1 MHQLIKD
8 HLEDYLRDP
17 VCREIPQDFHIH
29 LASCAA
35 CAQETNLLGS
45 QSRLLRGALQVT
57 DAEPAP
63 GFYARVLSR
72 IEEREDDSIW
82 AALLEP
88 AFGRRLAIACGTLA
102 LLLGTYLAS
111 TERAEHLPVPSGVV
125 MSEDR
130 GAAVEGGT
138 VQPSQRD
145 AVLVNLVTYR
155 E

>member
-17 VCREIPQDFHIH
+17 GSLAVPQDFHIH
-29 LASCAA
+29 LASCTGCEAEVKVLAA
-35 CAQETNLLGS
+35 HG
-45 QSRLLRGALQVT
+45 RLLRGALQVP
-57 DAEPAP
+57 EVELAP
-63 GFYARVLSR
+63 GFYARVLNR

-111 TERAEHLPVPSGVV
+111 TERNEHGSAPS
-125 MSEDR
+125 SIAISDDR
-130 GAAVEGGT
+130 TASFGDGAI
-138 VQPSQRD
+138 QPSQRD
-145 AVLVNLVTYR
+145 AVLVDLASYR